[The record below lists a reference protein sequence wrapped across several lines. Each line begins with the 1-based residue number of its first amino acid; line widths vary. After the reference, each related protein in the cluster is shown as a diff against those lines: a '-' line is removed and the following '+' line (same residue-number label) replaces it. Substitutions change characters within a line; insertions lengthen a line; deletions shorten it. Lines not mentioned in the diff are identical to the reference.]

1 MAAKSPEPKGA
12 ARGQGLFAAII
23 AEATCYNYYMFH
35 PICQTVWLPWIPHI
49 TVVTACFSFFG
60 TDIGLGGDWC
70 SYYNYS

>member
-35 PICQTVWLPWIPHI
+35 PGPHLSDSLVAMD
-49 TVVTACFSFFG
+49 TTHHR
-60 TDIGLGGDWC
+60 
-70 SYYNYS
+70 SYCMFQLFRH